1 MTENI
6 NINVKEGT
14 MDQNQNRDD
23 SLSLMVDF

>member
-23 SLSLMVDF
+23 SLYLMVDF